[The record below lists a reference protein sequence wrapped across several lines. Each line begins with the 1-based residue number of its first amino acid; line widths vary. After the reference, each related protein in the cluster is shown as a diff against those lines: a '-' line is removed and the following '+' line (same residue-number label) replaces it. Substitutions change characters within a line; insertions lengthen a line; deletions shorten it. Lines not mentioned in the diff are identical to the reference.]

1 MGSNVAFNVEQ
12 IEVTGHEKPR
22 SWRTADPHRT
32 DLSGEWR
39 FQFSPRPADAPAGA
53 ADPSLDDSDWDAIAV
68 PSHWVLLDEKYGR
81 PIYTNVQYPIPLD
94 PPHVPDEN
102 PTGDYRRWFDV
113 PEHGEND
120 RVLLRCDGIESY
132 AAISVNG
139 HEAGTFVGSRLPME
153 FDITDLLVEGGNL
166 LHLRVHQWSAQTYVE
181 DQDQWWLPG
190 IFREVSLVVR
200 PDAGITDYW
209 LRADYDPA
217 TGEGTIIPELDAH
230 ESAFPISLRVPELGV
245 DHTWQTPADVAPV
258 SVGEVTPWS
267 ADRPQLYDATLT
279 NAIDEIPATL
289 GFRRVEIRGR
299 HWLVNGQK
307 VRLRGVNR
315 HEFHPDKGR
324 VFDTEDARAGLLLMK
339 QHNINAVR
347 TSHYPPHPALL
358 DLCDELGF
366 WVIDECDI
374 ETHGFFGVPGLTNPS
389 DDPAWREN
397 YLDRARRMVERDK
410 NHPSIIS
417 WSLGNES
424 ATGANLA
431 AMAAWIKARDPERPV
446 HYEGDHEGSYTDMVS
461 QMYTP
466 LRAMVDLSE
475 GRGRAMTNRPAQA
488 QRLMERPMILCEY
501 EHAMGNGPGALAE
514 YEELF
519 ETLDQW
525 HGGFIW
531 EWRDHGLRTRTADG
545 VEFFGYGG
553 DFGEVVHDGSFVC
566 DGLVLADGTPS
577 PALADLAAVF
587 SPVVMQIADGILHV
601 HNRHHALGLEHLE
614 FRWVHEVGG
623 TQDGEGELD
632 ITLPAGEKG
641 EFPLPAEALRADDTD
656 SHLMITASLRD
667 ATDWAGAG
675 HVVGRTQLRLDQPGP
690 LDLRSRAATT
700 PRLEQGLVSV
710 GGATLDATDG
720 RLRTLGSVELVASHV
735 ELWRAPTENDRI
747 GGSFSYEAAD
757 PDTTGGY
764 GAEAPPTASRWRAA
778 GLDRLSARTIS
789 AAVRQDCFE
798 VTQRLLPAQGTSG
811 AEATFRFREE
821 DESLLATLEV
831 CPIGALV
838 QSSWPRVGWHLALPL
853 GYDTLEWFGSG
864 PDEAYPDT
872 GNGNWVGRFQRP
884 IDELGTTYA
893 VPQENGHRPGMRW
906 AEISG
911 PGLPTLRIEAVGA
924 NLPGLTVSRHD
935 AHELTAA
942 AHPHELPEPTATHV
956 YLDAAQHGIGSR
968 ACGPD
973 VLPKYQLW
981 PGTHTLTVRLTT
993 LGE

>member
-1 MGSNVAFNVEQ
+1 MELDD
-12 IEVTGHEKPR
+12 HEPPR
-22 SWRTADPHRT
+22 SWRAQDPLRT
-32 DLSGEWR
+32 DLSGEWA
-39 FQFSPRPADAPAGA
+39 FHISAQPAMAPGGA
-53 ADPSLDDSDWDAIAV
+53 SDPAFDDSQWDRIPV
-68 PSHWVLLDEKYGR
+68 PSHWVLIDEKFGR

-94 PPHVPDEN
+94 PPHVPDDN
-102 PTGDYRRWFDV
+102 PTGDYRRWFEV
-113 PEHGEND
+113 PEHGEGD
-120 RVLLRCDGIESY
+120 RVLLRCDGIESF
-132 AAISVNG
+132 ASISVNG
-139 HEAGTFVGSRLPME
+139 KHAGTFVGSRLPME
-153 FDITDLLVEGGNL
+153 FDITDLLVEGRNL

-200 PDAGITDYW
+200 PEAGITDYW

-410 NHPSIIS
+410 NHPCIIS

-424 ATGANLA
+424 ATGSNLA
-431 AMAAWIKARDPERPV
+431 AIAAWIKGRDPERPV

-466 LRAMVDLSE
+466 LRAMIDLSE
-475 GRGRAMTNRPAQA
+475 GRGQAMTDRPAQA

-531 EWRDHGLRTRTADG
+531 EWRDHGLRTRTAEG
-545 VEFFGYGG
+545 TEFFGYGG
-553 DFGEVVHDGSFVC
+553 DFGEVVHDGSFIC

-587 SPVVMQIADGILHV
+587 SPVVMTVEANRFHV
-601 HNRHHALGLEHLE
+601 HNRHHALGLDHLQ
-614 FRWVHEVGG
+614 FRWKREIGGQCAAEGILDVVVPANERGVLELPTEALDASGSEVHLTV
-623 TQDGEGELD
+623 T
-632 ITLPAGEKG
+632 A
-641 EFPLPAEALRADDTD
+641 ALRADTP
-656 SHLMITASLRD
+656 
-667 ATDWAGAG
+667 WAEAG
-675 HVVGRTQLRLDQPGP
+675 HVVARTQVRLDTPAAASPLPRPTQGP
-690 LDLRSRAATT
+690 VHGAGLVQVGPAALRAA
-700 PRLEQGLVSV
+700 
-710 GGATLDATDG
+710 DG
-720 RLRTLGSVELVASHV
+720 RLERLGSIAVTASHV

-747 GGSFSYEAAD
+747 GGSFSYESAD
-757 PDTTGGY
+757 PELTGGY
-764 GAEAPPTASRWRAA
+764 GVDAPPTASRWRGA
-778 GLDRLSARTIS
+778 GLDRLSSRTIS
-789 AAVRQDCFE
+789 VSDQDGRFE
-798 VTQRLLPAQGTSG
+798 VVQRLLPAQGTAG
-811 AEATFRFREE
+811 AEAAFRWQSEGE
-821 DESLLATLEV
+821 AVLATLEIS
-831 CPIGALV
+831 PIGALA
-838 QSSWPRVGWHLALPL
+838 QSSWPRIGWHLALPL
-853 GYDTLEWFGSG
+853 GYESVEWFGSG
-864 PDEAYPDT
+864 PNEAYADT
-872 GNGNWVGRFQRP
+872 GDGNWIGRFRLP
-884 IDELGTTYA
+884 IDAMTTRYA
-893 VPQENGHRPGMRW
+893 VPQESGHRPGLRW

-911 PGLPTLRIEAVGA
+911 PNLPTLRIETAGSH
-924 NLPGLTVSRHD
+924 LPGITVARHD
-935 AHELTAA
+935 AHTVTAA
-942 AHPHELPEPTATHV
+942 AHPHELPAPTATHV
-956 YLDAAQHGIGSR
+956 YLDAAQHGVGSR

-981 PGTHTLTVRLTT
+981 PGSTSFTVRLSHD
-993 LGE
+993 